1 MNNNNDHRPAAPPS
15 RREFVRKAA
24 ATAALT
30 AGPAVRPAWGRQSP
44 NETVRIGVVGFRGR
58 GRDHYRIFAKIPG
71 VRVAYLCDIDERLF
85 PGAVAEIEQL
95 AGYRPQTEFDFRK
108 LIERKDLDAV
118 SIATPDHW
126 HALQTI
132 WACQAGKDV
141 YVEKPVS
148 YTLREGRKM
157 VEAARKYGRIVQ
169 AGLNRRSN
177 PRTRSAMRFLQS
189 GEFGPIYRAK
199 AVVYRGRTSIG
210 RAQESSIPEGV
221 HWDLFLG
228 PAPYRAFTLNRFHY
242 GWHYFWDTAT
252 TEVGNNGVHAIDV
265 VRWGLGKQ
273 VHPVKIHCV
282 GGRFADE
289 DSDQETPNVQNASY
303 EYADGTLVEL
313 EVTTLPSPPFG
324 GVHMGEFFYTPR
336 GYVTSAKNWSTV
348 VGQFIPQE
356 APDPPSGVSLRV
368 VNRSFPKISYA
379 EGPPIPDSA
388 PGAGD
393 GESDHF
399 TNFIQCVRSRRRE
412 DLHCEILEGHM
423 STSLCHLANIA
434 FRTGRQ
440 LRFDPDTETFP
451 GDEEA
456 NRLLT
461 RTYREPFVL
470 PDQV

>member
-1 MNNNNDHRPAAPPS
+1 MGARKENSDTS
-15 RREFVRKAA
+15 RREFFKKAA
-24 ATAALT
+24 LAA
-30 AGPAVRPAWGRQSP
+30 APAVRPAFGQRSP
-44 NETVRIGVVGFRGR
+44 NDTVHVGVVGFRGR
-58 GRDHYRIFAKIPG
+58 GRDHYRTFARMPG

-95 AGYRPQTEFDFRK
+95 AGYRPETEYDFRK

-148 YTLREGRKM
+148 HTLREGRKM

-169 AGLNRRSN
+169 AGLNRRSE
-177 PRTRSAMRFLQS
+177 PRTRSAVQFLQS
-189 GEFGPIYRAK
+189 GEFGPLYRAK

-210 RAQESSIPEGV
+210 KSQESSIPEGV

-228 PAPYRAFTLNRFHY
+228 PAPYRVFSLNRFHY

-265 VRWGLGKQ
+265 VRWGLGKN

-282 GGRFADE
+282 GGLFAD
-289 DSDQETPNVQNASY
+289 DSDQQTPNVQNASY

-324 GVHMGEFFYTPR
+324 GVHMGTFFYTPR
-336 GYVTSAKNWSTV
+336 GYISSAKNWITV
-348 VGQFIPQE
+348 VGQFVPQE
-356 APDPPSGVSLRV
+356 TPDPPSGVSVRV
-368 VNRSFPKISYA
+368 VNQSFPKISYE
-379 EGPPIPDSA
+379 EGPPIPDVA
-388 PGAGD
+388 PAD
-393 GESDHF
+393 PDEEASHF
-399 TNFIQCVRSRRRE
+399 ANFIACVRSRQRE
-412 DLHCEILEGHM
+412 NLRCEILEGHL
-423 STSLCHLANIA
+423 STSLCHLANVA
-434 FRTGRQ
+434 FRTGRK
-440 LRFDPDTETFP
+440 LTFDPDTETFP

-456 NRLLT
+456 NRYLT
-461 RTYREPFVL
+461 RDYREPFVL
-470 PDQV
+470 PEEV